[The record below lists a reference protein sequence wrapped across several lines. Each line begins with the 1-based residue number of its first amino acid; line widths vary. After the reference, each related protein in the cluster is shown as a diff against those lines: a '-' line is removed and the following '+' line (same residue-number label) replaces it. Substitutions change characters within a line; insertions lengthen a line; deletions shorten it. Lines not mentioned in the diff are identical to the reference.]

1 MEIKLTLKPT
11 KDKLIEMYK
20 RMIEIRYFEEK
31 VFDLYAQNLV
41 PGTIHLY
48 LGEEA
53 IAVGVCST
61 LRKDDYITS
70 THRGHGH
77 CIAKGAELKRTMAEI
92 LGKKTGYCKGKGG
105 SMHIADFS
113 IGMLGATAVVGAGLP
128 IAVGA
133 GLSVKLRKTDQ
144 VVACFFGEGASN
156 QGTFHESI
164 NMASTWK
171 LPVIFVCENNLY
183 AMGTRQSTVMAI
195 ENVADRAVAYGIPG
209 VVVDGNDVLAVYETT
224 QKAVERARKGE
235 GPTLIECKT
244 YRHKGHSRVD
254 PAKYRPKEEVE
265 EWLAKDPI
273 KRFKEKLLQTNS
285 LTESEVQQIEK
296 EVSDE
301 IEEAVK
307 FAVESPYPAPEE
319 ALEDVYT

>member
-1 MEIKLTLKPT
+1 MEKRLTPSLT
-11 KDKLIEMYK
+11 KEKLIEMFGK
-20 RMIEIRYFEEK
+20 MLEIRSFEEK
-31 VFDLYAQNLV
+31 VFELYAQNFV

-53 IAVGVCST
+53 VAVGVCSA

-77 CIAKGAELKRTMAEI
+77 CIAKGADLKRTMAEI

-105 SMHIADFS
+105 SMHIADFT

-128 IAVGA
+128 IAAGA

-144 VVACFFGEGASN
+144 IVACFFGEGASN
-156 QGTFHESI
+156 QGTFHESV
-164 NMASTWK
+164 NMASIWK

-183 AMGTRQSTVMAI
+183 AMGTRQSRVMAI

-209 VVVDGNDVLAVYETT
+209 VVVDGNNVLAVYEAT
-224 QKAVERARKGE
+224 QKAIERARKGE

-244 YRHKGHSRVD
+244 YRLKGHSRVD

-273 KRFKEKLLQTNS
+273 KRFKEKLMQTNT
-285 LTESEVQQIEK
+285 LTEPEFQQIEK
-296 EVSDE
+296 KVSAE

-307 FAVESPYPAPEE
+307 FAMESPYPSPEE
-319 ALEDVYT
+319 ALEDIYA

>member
-1 MEIKLTLKPT
+1 LTLNLSKE
-11 KDKLIEMYK
+11 KFVEMYK
-20 RMIEIRYFEEK
+20 RMLEIRFFEEK

-53 IAVGVCST
+53 VAVGVCSL

-105 SMHIADFS
+105 SMHIADFK

-133 GLSVKLRKTDQ
+133 GLSAKLRKTDQ

-164 NMASTWK
+164 NMASIWK

-209 VVVDGNDVLAVYETT
+209 VVVDGNDVLAVYEAT
-224 QKAVERARKGE
+224 QRAVERARKGE

-273 KRFKEKLLQTNS
+273 KRFKEKLLQTNT
-285 LTESEVQQIEK
+285 LTEPEIQQIEK
-296 EVSDE
+296 EVSAE

-307 FAVESPYPAPEE
+307 FAMESPYPAPEE
-319 ALEDVYT
+319 ALEDVYA

>member
-1 MEIKLTLKPT
+1 
-11 KDKLIEMYK
+11 MYK
-20 RMIEIRYFEEK
+20 RMLEIRFFEEK

-53 IAVGVCST
+53 VAVGVCS
-61 LRKDDYITS
+61 LLKKDDYITS

-105 SMHIADFS
+105 SMHIADFK

-133 GLSVKLRKTDQ
+133 GLSAKLRKTDQ

-164 NMASTWK
+164 NMASIWK

-183 AMGTRQSTVMAI
+183 AMGTRQSRVMAI

-209 VVVDGNDVLAVYETT
+209 VVVDGNDVLAVYEATE
-224 QKAVERARKGE
+224 KAVERARKGE

-273 KRFKEKLLQTNS
+273 KRFKEKLLQTNT
-285 LTESEVQQIEK
+285 LTESEIQQIEK

-301 IEEAVK
+301 IEETVK
-307 FAVESPYPAPEE
+307 FAMGSPYPAPEE
-319 ALEDVYT
+319 ALEDVYA

>member
-1 MEIKLTLKPT
+1 MTLNLTKVQLE
-11 KDKLIEMYK
+11 EMYRK
-20 RMIEIRYFEEK
+20 MLEIRFFEEK
-31 VFDLYAQNLV
+31 VFELYAQNLV

-53 IAVGVCST
+53 VAVGVCST

-105 SMHIADFS
+105 SMHIADFN
-113 IGMLGATAVVGAGLP
+113 IGMLGATAVVGAGIP

-133 GLSVKLRKTDQ
+133 GLSIKLSKTDQ
-144 VVACFFGEGASN
+144 MVACFFGEGASN
-156 QGTFHESI
+156 QGTFHEGI
-164 NMASTWK
+164 NMASVWK

-183 AMGTRQSTVMAI
+183 AMGTRQSKAMAI
-195 ENVADRAVAYGIPG
+195 QNIADRAVAYGIPG
-209 VVVDGNDVLAVYETT
+209 VVVDGNDVLAVYEVT
-224 QKAVERARKGE
+224 QKAVERAREGE

-273 KRFKEKLLQTNS
+273 KRFKEKLLQTKM
-285 LTESEVQQIEK
+285 LTEAEIQQIEGEASAK
-296 EVSDE
+296 
-301 IEEAVK
+301 IEEAVR
-307 FAVESPYPAPEE
+307 FAMESPYPAPEE
-319 ALEDVYT
+319 ALEDVYA